1 MCSRQEEAP
10 RARGLDRRFIDAT
23 GLRFYQMPMAKPA
36 DTTAIVS
43 IRPLVIAVA
52 ALFGA
57 LAAAAG
63 IMWIWFGTKLFFEMV
78 AAGIAYCF

>member
-1 MCSRQEEAP
+1 
-10 RARGLDRRFIDAT
+10 
-23 GLRFYQMPMAKPA
+23 MPKPA
-36 DTTAIVS
+36 NTTATVPV
-43 IRPLVIAVA
+43 RPLVIGVA

-63 IMWIWFGTKLFFEMV
+63 IMWAWFGTKLFFEMV

>member
-1 MCSRQEEAP
+1 
-10 RARGLDRRFIDAT
+10 
-23 GLRFYQMPMAKPA
+23 MAKPA
-36 DTTAIVS
+36 NQAFPSST
-43 IRPLVIAVA
+43 RPLVIGVA

-63 IMWIWFGTKLFFEMV
+63 VMWAWFGTRLFFEMV

>member
-1 MCSRQEEAP
+1 
-10 RARGLDRRFIDAT
+10 
-23 GLRFYQMPMAKPA
+23 MAKPA
-36 DTTAIVS
+36 NTTATVS
-43 IRPLVIAVA
+43 VRPLVIAVA

-63 IMWIWFGTKLFFEMV
+63 IMWAWFGTKLFFEMV